1 MTKKIAKLRIS
12 SRLLKKKTR
21 RRSSLNTPKQCRF
34 CGSKEQAQQLDYKN
48 VSLLKNFLTERG
60 KILPSRIS
68 GTCNRHQRIVSHMV
82 KKSRVMALIPYC
94 SPMV

>member
-12 SRLLKKKTR
+12 SRLLKKKSR
-21 RRSSLNTPKQCRF
+21 RRNALSTPKQCRF
-34 CGSKEQAQQLDYKN
+34 CGSKEQVHQLDYKN

-68 GTCNRHQRIVSHMV
+68 GTCNRHQRIVSHMI

-94 SPMV
+94 SPMM